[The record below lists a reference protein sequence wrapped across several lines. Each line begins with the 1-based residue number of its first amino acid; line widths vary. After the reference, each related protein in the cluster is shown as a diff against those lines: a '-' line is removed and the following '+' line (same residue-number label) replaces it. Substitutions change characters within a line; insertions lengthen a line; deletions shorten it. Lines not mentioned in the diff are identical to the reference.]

1 MAVLWKPQRVSE
13 LTRTIHITFIV
24 GLAIFAGCSSS
35 SKGDAS
41 DAEATASA
49 DTGSLSVDADA
60 VLSLHD
66 VGVASDSSTAPDGS
80 GSNGD
85 GATAPGAPTGVTATA
100 GASLNTLSISIGAT
114 NGGGSPITDYKV
126 ISSPAGITADGPGS
140 PITVNCPS
148 TCTGYAFF
156 VVATNAIGSSAP
168 SALTNVITTY
178 NVFETFLEPETQPE
192 NSMFIGSFIF
202 DSTTS
207 TVSNLH
213 GILSESMTGD
223 QVSVYPN
230 DNMTWLSLNNQLS
243 SIYDST
249 LGGLLVTTFLLP
261 TTNTLYVGTEGDGWT
276 PGTAHGVYYGFP
288 AKTANPGNAYARIFV
303 DTSDPTATLTQDQID
318 KLAYADCA
326 PGGMMGSACMTGTT
340 VAGYGELG
348 TMKGY
353 PVSQTIT
360 KQ

>member
-1 MAVLWKPQRVSE
+1 
-13 LTRTIHITFIV
+13 LTHRLRTASILA
-24 GLAIFAGCSSS
+24 LAILAGCSSS
-35 SKGDAS
+35 NGDAS
-41 DAEATASA
+41 DAEAAA
-49 DTGSLSVDADA
+49 NVDTGSRSVDADA
-60 VLSLHD
+60 VLSFGD
-66 VGVASDSSTAPDGS
+66 TSDAGVAIDSSTASDVS

-85 GATAPGAPTGVTATA
+85 GATAPGVPTGVTATA
-100 GASLNTLSISIGAT
+100 GASPNTVSISIGAT
-114 NGGGSPITDYKV
+114 NSGGSPITGYKV
-126 ISSPAGITADGPGS
+126 ISSPTGITADGS
-140 PITVNCPS
+140 LLPIIVTCPS
-148 TCTGYAFF
+148 TCAGYAFS
-156 VVATNAIGSSAP
+156 AIASNAIGNSAP
-168 SALTNVITTY
+168 STVTDVITAY

-192 NSMFIGSFIF
+192 NSMFIGSFIL

-230 DNMTWLSLNNQLS
+230 DNMIWLSLNNQLS
-243 SIYDST
+243 SVNDAT
-249 LGGLLVTTFLLP
+249 LGGLLVTTFLLT
-261 TTNTLYVGTEGDGWT
+261 TTNTLYAGTGGDGWT

-303 DTSDPTATLTQDQID
+303 NTADPTAPLTEAQID

-340 VAGYGELG
+340 EAGYGELG

>member
-1 MAVLWKPQRVSE
+1 MAVLWEPQRVSE
-13 LTRTIHITFIV
+13 LARTIHMAFIV

-41 DAEATASA
+41 DAEAPASA
-49 DTGSLSVDADA
+49 DTGGLPLDADA
-60 VLSLHD
+60 ALSLRD
-66 VGVASDSSTAPDGS
+66 VGVALDSSTTPDGS

-85 GATAPGAPTGVTATA
+85 GATAPGVPTGVTATA
-100 GASLNTLSISIGAT
+100 GSSPNTVSISIGAT
-114 NGGGSPITDYKV
+114 NGGGSPITGYKV
-126 ISSPAGITADGPGS
+126 ISSPAGITADGLGS
-140 PITVNCPS
+140 PITVTCPS
-148 TCTGYAFF
+148 TCTGYAFS
-156 VVATNAIGSSAP
+156 VTATNAIGSSAP
-168 SALTNVITTY
+168 SVLTDVITTY
-178 NVFETFLEPETQPE
+178 IVFDTFLEPETQPE
-192 NSMFIGSFIF
+192 NSMFIGTFLF

-223 QVSVYPN
+223 QVSIYPN

-243 SIYDST
+243 STYDST

-288 AKTANPGNAYARIFV
+288 VKTANPGNAYARIFV
-303 DTSDPTATLTQDQID
+303 NTSDLTATLTQAQID

-340 VAGYGELG
+340 VTGYGELG

-353 PVSQTIT
+353 PVSQTIA